1 VQNLDLMIKS
11 VRGFIEM
18 TILTLN
24 RKEFEKSVGKVT
36 KELEDRITQM
46 GTPVEE
52 VTKDEF
58 SVEVFPNRPDLLSLT
73 NFANAVN
80 QFNGKKGVAKYNIK
94 NPEKN
99 YTVTIDKSVKKV
111 RPHTVCVIVK
121 NLKLDDEKIVQLIDV
136 QEKLHNSLGRKRKKV
151 AIGIYP
157 LDKISLPITFTAK
170 KPEDIMF
177 RPLESEKDMSAKQIL
192 KQHPAGVEYADL
204 LKDKEVYP
212 LFVDANDEI
221 LSMPPI
227 INSEKTGRV
236 NEKTKEVFIE
246 CSGDNLHYLKK
257 CLNILVQ
264 TFCGMGAT
272 IYSMNIKD
280 SSAKSF
286 VSPDMSFEE
295 LPFKVADIEKT
306 LGIKLDEK
314 TVKNYLGR
322 MGIGYL
328 SKKGES
334 IALIPPYRADILH
347 WIDLSEE
354 IAIAYGYENFEPI
367 IPEISTIAEEDK
379 VEKMKRVISNILAGV
394 GLLETSSFHLTTKKN
409 IKKSHFDY
417 KDFIEV
423 AESKTAHDTL
433 RVDLLTNLFEILSE
447 NSDAGYPQKIFEM
460 GRVFSLDKDGKTET
474 GIEERENLAIAM
486 IDEKMNFTE
495 LKQVVDYLFKMLD
508 VEYTIEETE
517 DSNYIAGR
525 VGNIVVDKKK
535 IGVIGEV
542 SPRVIK
548 NWKLKT
554 AVVSLEIYLDKF

>member
-1 VQNLDLMIKS
+1 MIKN
-11 VRGFIEM
+11 VRGFIKM

-52 VTKDEF
+52 VTKDIV
-58 SVEVFPNRPDLLSLT
+58 SVEVFPNRPDLLSLP
-73 NFANAVN
+73 NFANSVN
-80 QFNGKKGVAKYNIK
+80 QFNGKKGIVKYNIK
-94 NPEKN
+94 NPEKD

-111 RPHTVCVIVK
+111 RPHTVCAIVK
-121 NLKLDDEKIVQLIDV
+121 NLKLDNEKIVQLIDV
-136 QEKLHNSLGRKRKKV
+136 QEKLHASLGRKRKKV

-157 LDKISLPITFTAK
+157 LDKIALPIKFTAK

-192 KQHPAGVEYADL
+192 KNHPAGIEYAHL
-204 LKDKEVYP
+204 LKNSEVFP
-212 LFVDANDEI
+212 LFVDADNEI

-236 NEKTKEVFIE
+236 NEKTKSVFIE

-264 TFCGMGAT
+264 TFNGMGAT

-280 SSAKSF
+280 ATMKSF

-295 LPFKVADIEKT
+295 MPFKISDIEKT
-306 LGIKLDEK
+306 LGISLSEK
-314 TVKNYLGR
+314 QVKSYLGR

-328 SKKGES
+328 SKKGGS
-334 IALIPPYRADILH
+334 IALIPPYRTDILH
-347 WIDLSEE
+347 WIDLAEE
-354 IAIAYGYENFEPI
+354 VAIAYGYENFEPI

-379 VEKMKRVISNILAGV
+379 TEKTKRVISNILAGA

-423 AESKTAHDTL
+423 AESKTAHNTL
-433 RVDLLTNLFEILSE
+433 RMDLLTNLFEILSE
-447 NSDAGYPQKIFEM
+447 NSDAAYPQKIFEM
-460 GRVFSLDKDGKTET
+460 GRVFSLDKSGKTET
-474 GIEERENLAIAM
+474 GIAERENLAIAM

-508 VEYTIEETE
+508 VEYTVEETD

-525 VGNIVVDKKK
+525 VGNIIVDGKK

-542 SPRVIK
+542 SPRVIR
-548 NWKLKT
+548 NWKLKA
-554 AVVSLEIYLDKF
+554 AVSTLEINLGSF